1 MLENWRVD
9 IYSNVWKIIKW
20 KVAQNKDMK
29 LLRPFSDATHTG
41 IQFAFTSSWVKQ
53 ASEKKGKQNPQQSGG
68 WQHATNEKQMCV
80 RPWPMVWRP
89 TRDQCVIGER
99 LEEEGCVAA
108 DGRVEGV
115 NSVAV
120 NSLNWEDVTGRKV
133 AAFRGCIIVKHVCA
147 SEQVTG

>member
-1 MLENWRVD
+1 MKSSAEQRHEAAPPVQWRDSHRNSVRF
-9 IYSNVWKIIKW
+9 YQQLSKTS
-20 KVAQNKDMK
+20 
-29 LLRPFSDATHTG
+29 LR
-41 IQFAFTSSWVKQ
+41 
-53 ASEKKGKQNPQQSGG
+53 KKRKQNPQQSGG

-89 TRDQCVIGER
+89 ARDQCVIGER

-133 AAFRGCIIVKHVCA
+133 AAFRSYIIVQHVCA
-147 SEQVTG
+147 SSHLKQVTAIGVHTARWAKLA